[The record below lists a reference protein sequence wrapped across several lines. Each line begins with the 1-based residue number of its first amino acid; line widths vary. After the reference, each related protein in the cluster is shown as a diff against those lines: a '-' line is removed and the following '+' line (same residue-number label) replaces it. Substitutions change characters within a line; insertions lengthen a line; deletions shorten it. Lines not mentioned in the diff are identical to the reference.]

1 MFVTKFDLERNI
13 AELYSNRSIYAYL
26 MNNGRT
32 KYICV
37 YKKLVN

>member
-1 MFVTKFDLERNI
+1 MFLTRFDLERDI
-13 AELYSNRSIYAYL
+13 AKLYSNRSIYAYL

-32 KYICV
+32 KHICV